1 RAIAE
6 TVIGTLGKGEIE
18 FIDFPDHLK
27 GSYQSFT
34 QADMSRLRAA
44 GYNGQF
50 RTVETGVRDYVEW
63 LKAQRSS

>member
-1 RAIAE
+1 IP
-6 TVIGTLGKGEIE
+6 
-18 FIDFPDHLK
+18 FPEHLK

-34 QADMSRLRAA
+34 EADMSRLRTA

-50 RTVETGVRDYVEW
+50 RTVETGVRDYVQW